1 MYLSLSYSQ
10 MLLVA
15 EMRSRTPDRSRI
27 EQLEQAILQHPDLR
41 KQVTEH
47 VRNGSR
53 DVAVQAFD
61 PSHRPGILRIVRIP
75 KGTKVRITYSPD
87 DRDYVQSL
95 YWYLGILLPIT
106 ESHLC
111 TYTHAYRPK
120 RGIVSEIHQILSA
133 TIKGYHHQVVI
144 AQEDV
149 ESCFDHAPIA
159 LVHHLLPPWTIG
171 QVKMLQQ
178 RFRETVISSGK
189 RLQGGPQGHPAICAL
204 VNLVLD
210 HILAPIRKRYE
221 GRVIL
226 INYSDDFAFIGTG
239 DDVREMRKEVQAAL
253 NAHGMA
259 LNPDKSRT
267 TRIGPGA
274 KVIILGLELE
284 WMASAPRTIIRPKRQ
299 AYRNLSDKIAGAT
312 HNKHI
317 QAIIRSWKAHYN
329 GLCNDA
335 DHNRRTQ
342 EAISEGL
349 RRHSAGNPQ
358 PSRPDFGG
366 I

>member
-1 MYLSLSYSQ
+1 
-10 MLLVA
+10 
-15 EMRSRTPDRSRI
+15 MRSRNPDRSRI
-27 EQLEQAILQHPDLR
+27 EQLEQTILQHPDLR

-47 VRNGSR
+47 VRNGNR
-53 DVAVQAFD
+53 DVTVQAFD

-111 TYTHAYRPK
+111 DHTHAYRPR
-120 RGIVSEIHQILSA
+120 RGIQTEIRQILSVI
-133 TIKGYHHQVVI
+133 TTGYDHQVVI

-149 ESCFDHAPIA
+149 KFCFDHAPIA
-159 LVHHLLPPWTIG
+159 LILHMLPPWTAG
-171 QVKMLQQ
+171 QVILLQQ
-178 RFRETVISSGK
+178 RYRETVIPNGM
-189 RLQGGPQGHPAICAL
+189 RPQGGPQGHPAICAL

-210 HILAPIRKRYE
+210 HILAPTRKRFE
-221 GRVIL
+221 GHATL
-226 INYSDDFAFIGTG
+226 INFSDDFAFVGTG
-239 DDVREMRKEVQAAL
+239 DYVREMRKEVQAAL
-253 NAHGMA
+253 NAHGMT
-259 LNPDKSRT
+259 LNPDKRRT
-267 TRIGPGA
+267 TRVGPGA
-274 KVIILGLELE
+274 KVIILGLEFE
-284 WMASAPRTIIRPKRQ
+284 WMAADPRPIIRPKRQ

-317 QAIIRSWKAHYN
+317 QAIIRSWKAHYIA
-329 GLCNDA
+329 LCNDA
-335 DHNRRTQ
+335 DHDRRTQ

-349 RRHSAGNPQ
+349 RRHSAGKPQ
-358 PSRPDFGG
+358 TSRPNFGG